1 MIPACSLI
9 TCKSG
14 KFSEVVER
22 LQKINGV
29 KRAFSVHG
37 RWDVVAEI
45 EVKELKDLSELVL
58 KVNEVEGVLAS
69 DTLVGFEGL

>member
-14 KFSEVVER
+14 KFADVVKQLKKYE
-22 LQKINGV
+22 GV

-45 EVKELKDLSELVL
+45 EIKDIKDLGSLVMKLNELD
-58 KVNEVEGVLAS
+58 GVISS
-69 DTLVGFEGL
+69 DTLVGFEEE